1 MSVLHPRLQ
10 TMQALLAGSPLTRV
24 IDPDISAK
32 GLELWIKRDDLLHPV
47 ISGNK
52 WRKLKYILNHALHV
66 GADTI
71 VSMGGAYSNHL
82 HALAFAGKALGIK
95 TVGYIRGERP
105 AQLNPTLADLQEWGM
120 ELRFVSRGDYRTLRA
135 YKTHDSLPGLQP
147 GQYWLPEGGACGLA
161 LQGVAEI
168 VAEIDIDYD
177 VLAVACGTGTTAAG
191 LIASSPKS
199 GRVLG
204 VAALKGGAFLYDDIQ
219 RVLIEQSAANA
230 ADWQIVSDY
239 HCGGFAN
246 TTPALLDFIATFQS
260 LQGIALEPIYT
271 GKLLFAIYDL
281 IKQDYFP
288 AETRIVAVHTG
299 GLQGNRSATATN
311 SA

>member
-10 TMQALLAGSPLTRV
+10 ALQALLADAPLTRI

-52 WRKLKYILNHALHV
+52 WRKLKYILNHALYAD
-66 GADTI
+66 ADTI

-82 HALAFAGKALGIK
+82 HALAFAGKTLGIK

-105 AQLNPTLADLQEWGM
+105 AQLNPTLNDLQEWGM
-120 ELRFVSRGDYRTLRA
+120 ELRFVSRGDYRILRA
-135 YKTHDSLPGLQP
+135 YKTHDSLPGLQR
-147 GQYWLPEGGACGLA
+147 GQYWLPEGGANGLA

-191 LIASSPKS
+191 LSAAASNSC
-199 GRVLG
+199 GVLG
-204 VAALKGGAFLYDDIQ
+204 IAALKGGAFLYDDIQ
-219 RVLIEQSAANA
+219 RILAEQGVETA
-230 ADWQIVSDY
+230 ADWQIILDY
-239 HCGGFAN
+239 HCGGFAKI
-246 TTPALLDFIATFQS
+246 TPALLDFISTFQS
-260 LQGIALEPIYT
+260 RQGIALEPIYT
-271 GKLLFAIYDL
+271 GKLLFAVYDL
-281 IKQDYFP
+281 IRQDYFS
-288 AETRIVAVHTG
+288 AGTRIVAVHTG
-299 GLQGNRSATATN
+299 GLQGKRSATAAN